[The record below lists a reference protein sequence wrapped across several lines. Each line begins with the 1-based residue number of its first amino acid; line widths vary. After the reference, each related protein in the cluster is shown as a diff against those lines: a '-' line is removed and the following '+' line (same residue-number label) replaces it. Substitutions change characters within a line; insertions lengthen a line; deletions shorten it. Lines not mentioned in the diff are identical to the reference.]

1 MDVPLIQRTSKAN
14 GRKCNEILILL
25 KGKRPLD
32 KVTKFIFFTCV
43 FLYFLGEEL
52 FNLWWLFFDEYYTTK
67 IGFEINCLKF
77 SGELI
82 TYLKKIKSCVLQD
95 LVISYNWIL
104 RQDFKFILD
113 HLKHLKHLT
122 IFAPFGSEMNILD
135 DISNSNCRLKVRFC
149 QKILMF
155 LS

>member
-1 MDVPLIQRTSKAN
+1 M
-14 GRKCNEILILL
+14 
-25 KGKRPLD
+25 
-32 KVTKFIFFTCV
+32 
-43 FLYFLGEEL
+43 
-52 FNLWWLFFDEYYTTK
+52 WWLFFDEYYTTK

-135 DISNSNCRLKVRFC
+135 DISNSNCRLKVRYC
-149 QKILMF
+149 QKILKF